1 MNGVKTI
8 VQAVPT
14 FLPKLVPVGLLL
26 LGLILGFVWA
36 YGISPNVYTAAE
48 PVNLGLSWK
57 EEYIK
62 QVAWQ
67 LQASGDRDNAAR
79 QLAALGNADVV
90 LAEMMKT
97 PAIQQDANL
106 NPRLTA
112 LLELAKPDEK
122 QLAKVSSSLL
132 KADYT
137 PILCVLGLALLA
149 GGFVIFNTLIPI
161 SLLLSRAQTTGGTVV
176 SGQEKERRQAIEA
189 AKQQKTDFA
198 STAPDRGK
206 PVAQFISTYLLNDD
220 VYDDSFSI
228 ETESGEFL
236 GETGAGISK
245 TIGTGVPKKV
255 TAVEAW
261 VFDKNDIKT
270 VTKVFMSEYAFNN
283 DAIRAELAARGE
295 AVLAKPGLITNLETT
310 TLTVQVR
317 VVDMAY
323 ESGAT
328 GDGSFFS
335 KITVELAAWPKK
347 APAAGI
353 PDPYAST
360 GKFSATPPPPPPG
373 SPN

>member
-8 VQAVPT
+8 FQTIPT

-26 LGLILGFVWA
+26 LGLILGFAWA
-36 YGISPNVYTAAE
+36 YGISPVVYTAAE
-48 PVNLGLSWK
+48 PVNLGPTWK
-57 EEYIK
+57 EEYVK

-67 LQASGDRDNAAR
+67 LSVSGDRENASR
-79 QLAALGNADVV
+79 QLDALGDADKVV
-90 LAEMMKT
+90 AAMLAN
-97 PAIQQDANL
+97 PAIQADPNL
-106 NPRLTA
+106 KPRLDP
-112 LLELAKPDEK
+112 LVELAKPNEK
-122 QLAKVSSSLL
+122 QTAKVTASFLN
-132 KADYT
+132 ANFT
-137 PILCVLGLALLA
+137 PILCILGLALLT
-149 GGFVIFNTLIPI
+149 GGFVIFNTMIPI
-161 SLLLSRAQTTGGTVV
+161 SVLLQRQQTTGGSVV
-176 SGQEKERRQAIEA
+176 SGMEKERREA
-189 AKQQKTDFA
+189 LKAAEKSKTDF
-198 STAPDRGK
+198 SVTAPDRGK
-206 PVAQFISTYLLNDD
+206 PVAQFVSSYLLNDD

-228 ETESGEFL
+228 ETEAGEFL

-255 TAVEAW
+255 TAIEAW

-295 AVLAKPGLITNLETT
+295 AVLAKPGLITTLETT

-335 KITVELAAWPKK
+335 KITVELASWPKK